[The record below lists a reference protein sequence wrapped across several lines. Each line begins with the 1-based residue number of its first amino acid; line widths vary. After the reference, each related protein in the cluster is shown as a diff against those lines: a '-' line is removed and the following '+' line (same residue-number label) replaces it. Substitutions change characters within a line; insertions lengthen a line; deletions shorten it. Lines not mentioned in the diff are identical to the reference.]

1 MFIVSGM
8 FENVNGL
15 EHAINAGNSQ
25 SNDRSDRK
33 PMRQDRKDFTSGVV
47 GVGMNKQGSLDDPGM
62 DILDDIEDVSYKGT
76 ALLDDFENIF
86 VKT

>member
-1 MFIVSGM
+1 M

-25 SNDRSDRK
+25 SNDRNDRK

-47 GVGMNKQGSLDDPGM
+47 GVGMNKQGSYDDPGM
-62 DILDDIEDVSYKGT
+62 DMLDDIEDVSGRVFVYSC
-76 ALLDDFENIF
+76 EWNIF
-86 VKT
+86 GCLGY